1 MGEDSGADQ
10 PFPSAMQ
17 LQIRRYR
24 PDDRKA
30 VLAAFRSNV
39 PAHFPASETLWL
51 RSALDDPDG
60 PLFVAVEAGGIVG
73 FGGYE
78 LSEFYDLGTLVFG
91 LVRADR
97 HGAGIGRALLAY
109 RLLHMAGRKLRPR
122 YVTVDTHPH
131 TAGFFR
137 RCGFVEIARWP
148 GGYRSGR
155 DRVDLRFDLTDEAV
169 AALRARG
176 WRDAFGRD
184 ARP

>member
-1 MGEDSGADQ
+1 MKHR
-10 PFPSAMQ
+10 
-17 LQIRRYR
+17 IRRYR

-39 PAHFPASETLWL
+39 PDHFPASEEAWL
-51 RSALDDPDG
+51 RSALDEPDG
-60 PLFVAVEAGGIVG
+60 PFFVVVEGKEVVG

-78 LSEFYDLGTLVFG
+78 LSAFYNLGTLVFG

-97 HGAGIGRALLAY
+97 HGTGIGRALLTY
-109 RLLHMAGRKLRPR
+109 RLLQMAGRKLRPR

-137 RCGFVEIARWP
+137 RCGFEEMAYWP

-155 DRVDLRFDLTDEAV
+155 DRVDLRFELTDAAV
-169 AALRARG
+169 DKL
-176 WRDAFGRD
+176 RDAG
-184 ARP
+184 

>member
-1 MGEDSGADQ
+1 MTPKSK
-10 PFPSAMQ
+10 PR
-17 LQIRRYR
+17 IRRYR
-24 PDDRKA
+24 PTDRKA

-39 PAHFPASETLWL
+39 PDHFPASEEAWL
-51 RSALDDPDG
+51 RSALDEPDG
-60 PLFVAVEAGGIVG
+60 PFFVAVEGEEVVA

-78 LSEFYDLGTLVFG
+78 LSEFYHLGTLVFG

-97 HGAGIGRALLAY
+97 HGTGIGRLLLNY

-137 RCGFVEIARWP
+137 RCGFEEIARWP

-155 DRVDLRFDLTDEAV
+155 DRVDLRFELTDEAV
-169 AALRARG
+169 EKLRA
-176 WRDAFGRD
+176 A
-184 ARP
+184 

>member
-1 MGEDSGADQ
+1 MT
-10 PFPSAMQ
+10 
-17 LQIRRYR
+17 LRIRRYR

-30 VLAAFRSNV
+30 VIAAFRTNV
-39 PAHFPASETLWL
+39 PDHFPASEEAWL
-51 RSALDDPDG
+51 RSALSEPDG
-60 PLFVAVEAGGIVG
+60 PLFVVLEGGEVVG

-78 LSEFYDLGTLVFG
+78 LSDFYDLGTLVFG

-97 HGAGIGRALLAY
+97 HGSGIGKALLNY

-131 TAGFFR
+131 TAGFFQ

-155 DRVDLRFDLTDEAV
+155 DRVDLRFELTDEAV
-169 AALRARG
+169 AKLRIEMEAKRQ
-176 WRDAFGRD
+176 R
-184 ARP
+184 